1 MSSSII
7 LPHGSPFSPKG
18 VMDMIAFGEPPSPIK
33 IPNITSPSTIS
44 GRGGGKDEVMIGGT
58 TSEEEDS
65 KNATATLHDYGSSA
79 YHARF
84 VVKPSEDIVRPIMHT
99 LFATGRDPRIAWKV
113 LMDDLLV
120 HGIGLKKCGTNGD
133 IFCGIMHSRG
143 GERGGQR
150 VVIVRSNYDELFLA
164 CPDATVAAELLLLF
178 KSQGVQI
185 HEI

>member
-33 IPNITSPSTIS
+33 IPNIVSVGRRHEEIDISSSNEDVENASSST
-44 GRGGGKDEVMIGGT
+44 T
-58 TSEEEDS
+58 T
-65 KNATATLHDYGSSA
+65 HDYGSSA
-79 YHARF
+79 FHARF
-84 VVKPSEDIVRPIMHT
+84 VVKPSEDILRPIMHT
-99 LFATGRDPRIAWKV
+99 LFATGRDPRVAWKV
-113 LMDDLLV
+113 IMDDLLV
-120 HGIGLKKCGTNGD
+120 HGIGLKKCGNGD
-133 IFCGIMHSRG
+133 IFCGIMHST
-143 GERGGQR
+143 ETGGQR